1 MPRQYYI
8 YTTMKRIASNSKILD
23 LLIEQSGC
31 ENPNQYA
38 AYLTEKYG
46 INITRQQVK
55 QFQNSESLTIT
66 HLLLREAM
74 ENKI

>member
-1 MPRQYYI
+1 MPKI
-8 YTTMKRIASNSKILD
+8 ISNAEALER
-23 LLIEQSGC
+23 LIKKSGT

-55 QFQNSESLTIT
+55 QFQNSERITIT
-66 HLLLREAM
+66 HLLLREAL
-74 ENKI
+74 EG